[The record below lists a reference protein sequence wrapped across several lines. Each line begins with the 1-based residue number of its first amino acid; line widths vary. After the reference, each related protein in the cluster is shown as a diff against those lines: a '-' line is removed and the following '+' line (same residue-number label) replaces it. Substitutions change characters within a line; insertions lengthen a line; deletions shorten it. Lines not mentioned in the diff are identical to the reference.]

1 MSSKIVPCVWFDGQA
16 EEAASFY
23 ASVFPDSKIT
33 AVHRAPGDYPAGKE
47 GNVLTVE
54 FTVCGMQFMGL
65 NGGPGHPLTDAVS
78 FQVYTEDQE
87 ETDRYW
93 NAIVEGGGEEIA
105 CSWCKD
111 RFGLRWQIVPKRLTE
126 LMAEKDPAKSKA
138 AFNAMMTMKKID
150 IAALDAA
157 VEGVDA

>member
-1 MSSKIVPCVWFDGQA
+1 
-16 EEAASFY
+16 
-23 ASVFPDSKIT
+23 
-33 AVHRAPGDYPAGKE
+33 
-47 GNVLTVE
+47 
-54 FTVCGMQFMGL
+54 L

-78 FQVYTEDQE
+78 FQVFTEDQA

-93 NAIVEGGGEEIA
+93 SAIIEGGGEEIA

-111 RFGLRWQIVPKRLTE
+111 RFGLRWQIVPRRLTE